1 MTLGT
6 KDAADLVMKVGGV
19 GALLGAVLG
28 ALLWTNTTCT
38 GVAGSSNRSCTN
50 FFGQVDVNMLGQPE
64 WPKLLGIGLLVG
76 ALVGGGI
83 GAAITCIWPTTKP
96 DLFP

>member
-76 ALVGGGI
+76 ALVGWRHRCGDHM
-83 GAAITCIWPTTKP
+83 
-96 DLFP
+96 DLADNET